1 MNLLH
6 LLASAAAG
14 SLNAA
19 AMPGRARGGGARHS
33 ITKLSLLINTEIKDI
48 LIKDIFPC
56 LPDARAAAAAHIMLK
71 WWQEGGAVAPSE
83 PLIHSRA
90 KLEQSAET
98 HTGPARPRPTDTPA
112 TPNYISTTILG
123 GKLHPVN

>member
-56 LPDARAAAAAHIMLK
+56 LPDARAAAAATHIMLK

-98 HTGPARPRPTDTPA
+98 HTGPARPGPAPQTLQPRQITLARP
-112 TPNYISTTILG
+112 Y
-123 GKLHPVN
+123 